1 MRNEKRERRMREIET
16 EAYALFTELGFEKTS
31 MLAVAKRA
39 KASNETL
46 YRWYGDKNG
55 LFESMVR
62 ANAAHVRD
70 TLNKAARAGGRPLD
84 TVTVVAGTLLKML
97 LSDRAIILNRAA
109 ARDSTGDL
117 GRLLSQA
124 GREDILPL
132 IQEMLLRSVKAGA
145 FGWPETGD
153 MGTLF
158 VNLLVGDQQIRRV
171 IGVLDA
177 PSSAEIDTQVARAL
191 AQLQVLCPPQPE
203 ELP

>member
-1 MRNEKRERRMREIET
+1 MRNEKRERRKREIET

-70 TLNKAARAGGRPLD
+70 TLNKAARAGGRPFD
-84 TVTVVAGTLLKML
+84 TVAVVAGTLLEML

-132 IQEMLLRSVKAGA
+132 IQEMLLRSVKAGV
-145 FGWPETGD
+145 FGWPVTGD

-177 PSSAEIDTQVARAL
+177 PSSAEIDAQVARAL
-191 AQLQVLCPPQPE
+191 TQLQVLCPPQPE
-203 ELP
+203 DLA